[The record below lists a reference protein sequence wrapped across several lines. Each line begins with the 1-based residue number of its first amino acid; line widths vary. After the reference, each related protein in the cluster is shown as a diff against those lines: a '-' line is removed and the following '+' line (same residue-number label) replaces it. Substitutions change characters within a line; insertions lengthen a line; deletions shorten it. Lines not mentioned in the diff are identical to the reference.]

1 MSEEVQRVEVI
12 TSVQRRR
19 RWSVA
24 EKIRLVE
31 ETLQPGTSVSFVARK
46 HGLSP
51 SLLFNW
57 RRRMAEGGR
66 EAVRV
71 DDEVVGAA
79 RMRQLEERI
88 RELERL
94 LGRKTMEVEILKEA
108 LAAARGKKTAV
119 ALAVV
124 RSGRFPMKAV
134 ADTLQVA
141 RSNLAAQAQRGGGR
155 PRPPYRKAGDAELLA
170 RIRFLVD
177 ARPSYGYRRI
187 TALLNRQ
194 ADAEGL
200 ARVNHKRVYRVM
212 KRAGLLLAPHTG
224 RGRQQPHDGE
234 VATPASNRRWAADV
248 FEIPCWNGEAVRV
261 AFAIDTHD
269 REILAWTASP
279 RGIGGI
285 AVRDLMLL
293 AVERRFAAL
302 RAPQPVEWLA
312 DNGSCF
318 TAHETLAFAHAIGLV
333 PCFTPVRSPESNGI
347 AEAFVKTFKRDYVRL
362 NARPD
367 AAAVMAALDRWFEDY
382 NEMHPHRALG
392 MRSPRQ
398 FIRAHPPA
406 ACPV

>member
-1 MSEEVQRVEVI
+1 
-12 TSVQRRR
+12 
-19 RWSVA
+19 
-24 EKIRLVE
+24 
-31 ETLQPGTSVSFVARK
+31 
-46 HGLSP
+46 
-51 SLLFNW
+51 
-57 RRRMAEGGR
+57 
-66 EAVRV
+66 
-71 DDEVVGAA
+71 
-79 RMRQLEERI
+79 
-88 RELERL
+88 
-94 LGRKTMEVEILKEA
+94 
-108 LAAARGKKTAV
+108 
-119 ALAVV
+119 
-124 RSGRFPMKAV
+124 MKAV
-134 ADTLQVA
+134 ADTLGVA
-141 RSNLAAQAQRGGGR
+141 RSNLAEQAQRGGSR
-155 PRPPYRKAGDAELLA
+155 PRPPYRKAGDAELLV
-170 RIRFLVD
+170 RIRPLVD

-194 ADAEGL
+194 ADGEGL

-224 RGRQQPHDGE
+224 RGRQRRHDGE
-234 VATPASNRRWAADV
+234 VATAASNRRWAADV
-248 FEIPCWNGEAVRV
+248 FEIPCWNGDAVRV
-261 AFAIDTHD
+261 AFAIDSHD

-318 TAHETLAFAHAIGLV
+318 TAHETIAFAYAIGLM

-362 NARPD
+362 NPRPE
-367 AAAVMAALDRWFEDY
+367 AATVMAELNAWFEDY

-398 FIRAHPPA
+398 FIRAHQPA
-406 ACPV
+406 TCPV